1 MDVVSEGLTY
11 GRRSPDEYGY
21 AYKDIEKRCQ
31 ILLIPPL
38 LTSKNSHE
46 SPRIR

>member
-11 GRRSPDEYGY
+11 GRRSPEEYGY

-31 ILLIPPL
+31 ILLIPSL
-38 LTSKNSHE
+38 FVNIEKLT
-46 SPRIR
+46 